1 MELLNTQIE
10 NAFVSD
16 YAVLLKKMR
25 LLRRLNRGQASLLL
39 DFSFKNLERLE
50 NDRGNISAERFREF
64 QEKYGFCDQ
73 EIDDL
78 RSGKIQASKDAN
90 SIRTK
95 GNTKNRP
102 NRRFCHR
109 RITRECK
116 VLKELRL
123 QKGIDQYATSKICGI
138 GKNTY
143 GFIENG
149 RVTLTEKKILNIVL
163 ALGFTMEYF
172 NQLLRVSP
180 LRHEMVEECQKILE
194 RLDENKLRMIM
205 PMLQT
210 MISSY

>member
-39 DFSFKNLERLE
+39 DFSFKNLERL
-50 NDRGNISAERFREF
+50 
-64 QEKYGFCDQ
+64 
-73 EIDDL
+73 
-78 RSGKIQASKDAN
+78 
-90 SIRTK
+90 
-95 GNTKNRP
+95 
-102 NRRFCHR
+102 
-109 RITRECK
+109 
-116 VLKELRL
+116 
-123 QKGIDQYATSKICGI
+123 
-138 GKNTY
+138 
-143 GFIENG
+143 ENG